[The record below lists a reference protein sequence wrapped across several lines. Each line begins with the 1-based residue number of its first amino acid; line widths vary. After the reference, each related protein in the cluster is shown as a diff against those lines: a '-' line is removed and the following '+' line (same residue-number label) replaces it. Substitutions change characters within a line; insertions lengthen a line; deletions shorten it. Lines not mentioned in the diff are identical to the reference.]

1 MFHYI
6 HLEGVGLNENL
17 LTEKPA
23 GRWLRRIEA
32 TKAQF
37 VHRNVNFPFIVCYRK
52 RCNSKTYL
60 RHNQKGER
68 KRMTTLLT
76 ANKSV
81 KSSQ

>member
-23 GRWLRRIEA
+23 GRSRRRVEA

-37 VHRNVNFPFIVCYRK
+37 VHRNV
-52 RCNSKTYL
+52 KTSP
-60 RHNQKGER
+60 
-68 KRMTTLLT
+68 LLFVI
-76 ANKSV
+76 KKKV
-81 KSSQ
+81 QQ

>member
-37 VHRNVNFPFIVCYRK
+37 VHRNVNTSRLLFVIE
-52 RCNSKTYL
+52 
-60 RHNQKGER
+60 KGA
-68 KRMTTLLT
+68 T
-76 ANKSV
+76 V
-81 KSSQ
+81 KPT

>member
-37 VHRNVNFPFIVCYRK
+37 VHRNVNTSPLLFVIE
-52 RCNSKTYL
+52 
-60 RHNQKGER
+60 KGA
-68 KRMTTLLT
+68 T
-76 ANKSV
+76 V
-81 KSSQ
+81 KPT